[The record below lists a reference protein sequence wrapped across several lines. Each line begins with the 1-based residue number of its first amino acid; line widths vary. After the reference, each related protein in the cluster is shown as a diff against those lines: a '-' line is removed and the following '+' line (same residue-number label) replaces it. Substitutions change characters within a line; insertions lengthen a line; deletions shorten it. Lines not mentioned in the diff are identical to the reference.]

1 MNAGPFHAIWTS
13 LSLVT
18 WIKLKSWADYILIK
32 WPNLVKNNIKIFLF
46 SNKAQ
51 KKKKKNSAIQITK
64 ACLFIKKKKITKA
77 CYPYFC
83 CCDER
88 WWCWLAAGVAVAVAV
103 AVLVLVI
110 VVGSGWVCWSWYG
123 GSLMTASLGEGVLLW
138 VKALILVW
146 FLVFAMMYC
155 RV

>member
-51 KKKKKNSAIQITK
+51 KKKKKLSFSYSNNKSMPIYQ
-64 ACLFIKKKKITKA
+64 KKKKKQKNKSMLSI
-77 CYPYFC
+77 
-83 CCDER
+83 
-88 WWCWLAAGVAVAVAV
+88 L
-103 AVLVLVI
+103 LL
-110 VVGSGWVCWSWYG
+110 
-123 GSLMTASLGEGVLLW
+123 LG
-138 VKALILVW
+138 
-146 FLVFAMMYC
+146 
-155 RV
+155 

>member
-51 KKKKKNSAIQITK
+51 NKNKNQKKKLSFYYSNNKSMLSIW
-64 ACLFIKKKKITKA
+64 LLL
-77 CYPYFC
+77 
-83 CCDER
+83 
-88 WWCWLAAGVAVAVAV
+88 WLAMVMLVGRRCGCGCGCGCGCVVAGDSGWQWLG
-103 AVLVLVI
+103 VLELVWWFTDDGEFGWGCV
-110 VVGSGWVCWSWYG
+110 VVGESIDFG
-123 GSLMTASLGEGVLLW
+123 
-138 VKALILVW
+138 
-146 FLVFAMMYC
+146 LVFGFCYD
-155 RV
+155 VL